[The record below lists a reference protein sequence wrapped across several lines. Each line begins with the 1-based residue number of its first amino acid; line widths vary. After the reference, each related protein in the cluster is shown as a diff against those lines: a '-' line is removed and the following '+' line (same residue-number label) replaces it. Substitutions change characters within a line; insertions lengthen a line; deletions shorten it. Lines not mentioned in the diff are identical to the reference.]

1 MLSNYVEQFVT
12 YLHVE
17 KNASELTIR
26 HYQLDIDMFS
36 RFLEIEN
43 IQKIEEVDHQVIRLF
58 LTYLYDRKLSRKS
71 VSRIISCLRSF
82 YKFLQREKIVS
93 DNPLIHTHLPKQEKK
108 LPSFLYTDE
117 LEELFTISDLSTPLG
132 QRNQAILELFY
143 ATGIR
148 VSECVSLTM
157 KQVDFTMGVAHVI
170 GKGRKERYVP
180 LGQYAIEALQT
191 YINDGRKLLLNK
203 AAEDSDIIFLNAR
216 GNPITTEGIRYILD
230 QLVKQ
235 SSLTINIHPHKLRH
249 TFATHLL
256 NEGADLRS
264 VQELLGH
271 ENLSSTQIYTHVT
284 KDRLRHVYLQSHPR
298 A

>member
-12 YLHVE
+12 YLQVE

-26 HYQLDIDMFS
+26 HYRLDIDMFS
-36 RFLEIEN
+36 RFLVIEN
-43 IQKIEEVDHQVIRLF
+43 IESIEEVDHHVIRLF

-82 YKFLQREKIVS
+82 YKFLEREKIVS
-93 DNPLIHTHLPKQEKK
+93 DNPLIHTYLPKQEKK

-117 LEELFTISDLSTPLG
+117 LEELFTVSDLLTPLG

-148 VSECVSLTM
+148 VSECVSLTIR
-157 KQVDFTMGVAHVI
+157 QIDFTIGMAHVI

-180 LGQYAIEALQT
+180 LGQYAIDALQT
-191 YINDGRKLLLNK
+191 YINDGRKSLLTK
-203 AAEDSDIIFLNAR
+203 AAEKTDIIFLNAR

-230 QLVKQ
+230 QLVKK